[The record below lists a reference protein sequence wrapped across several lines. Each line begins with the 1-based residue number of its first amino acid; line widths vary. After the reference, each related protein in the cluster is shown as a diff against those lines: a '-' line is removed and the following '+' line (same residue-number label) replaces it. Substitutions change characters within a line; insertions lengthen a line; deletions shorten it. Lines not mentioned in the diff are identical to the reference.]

1 MTPLTDDIGS
11 FPCENKEELRE
22 IAQRIIE
29 GTSTDEESE
38 KFNTTI
44 KELFDAKVSTGLD
57 CVNYPQV
64 QEMID
69 AYFLPIE
76 KFSEDEPW
84 VIEKEKAIIPEV
96 EALGDFDKPVNMRVC
111 ITGPLDIYVRKVST
125 QVDGDLL
132 ANLAK
137 SISRFLKNSIL
148 DDNVKTTSISI
159 DEPSYGLNPNIV
171 LEEED
176 LIRAWDI
183 ATEPAKDLDIQI
195 HLHSSAEVG
204 TVYKTKHIK
213 IIGVEAAENP
223 INLDSLDKNELI
235 ENDRFLRVGIARS
248 NITALLAD
256 YEQKTGKK
264 ATAVGA
270 VDALESV
277 DVIRGRLD
285 KAIDLFGDRVKY
297 VGPDCGLGLWPGV
310 ESAAKLLENTVKAV
324 KG

>member
-1 MTPLTDDIGS
+1 MKTDDVGS
-11 FPCENKEELRE
+11 FPCEEREELQE
-22 IAQRIIE
+22 IAHKIVLDTAAEAERE
-29 GTSTDEESE
+29 R
-38 KFNTTI
+38 FNAMVR
-44 KELFDAKVSTGLD
+44 ELMQAKISTGLD
-57 CVNYPQV
+57 CPSYPQLH
-64 QEMID
+64 EMIEN
-69 AYFLPIE
+69 YFLPIE
-76 KFSEDEPW
+76 KFSADEPW

-96 EALGDFDKPVNMRVC
+96 EALRDFDKQIDLKVC

-137 SISRFLKNSIL
+137 SVSRFLKNSIL